1 MSLNQT
7 CKPWSG
13 AALAATEL
21 APDVQEHDKGDEE
34 QAEHE
39 HRRRPTAHAKARGSS
54 VGGKFAQGSSL
65 PPLRLQPPRRHHNR
79 TSSGRPETRLASPA
93 PGSRP
98 THPPRRRM
106 PWRPPQ
112 QLRGSPPP
120 QPPPPPGR
128 GAHLQAR
135 RVVGVEAQNASTAAA
150 ARRPAARR
158 RAPRGSRPLR
168 HRAAACRARARAS
181 RPLGD
186 GASSVSLRHA
196 ERSAERRRGRRTGW
210 PGATLALMWVGGE
223 PRRGGG
229 VCWMVCAVWAS
240 VRRSP

>member
-1 MSLNQT
+1 MCRSTTKAMKSRLSTSTVVGPLRTQRQGARQWAASLHRAPR
-7 CKPWSG
+7 CRRYACSLPG
-13 AALAATEL
+13 ATTTAR
-21 APDVQEHDKGDEE
+21 APAQRLGWR
-34 QAEHE
+34 
-39 HRRRPTAHAKARGSS
+39 HRR
-54 VGGKFAQGSSL
+54 
-65 PPLRLQPPRRHHNR
+65 
-79 TSSGRPETRLASPA
+79 PA
-93 PGSRP
+93 ADPP
-98 THPPRRRM
+98 THPRRRM

-135 RVVGVEAQNASTAAA
+135 RVVRVEAQNASTAA

-196 ERSAERRRGRRTGW
+196 ERGR
-210 PGATLALMWVGGE
+210 LS
-223 PRRGGG
+223 GG
-229 VCWMVCAVWAS
+229 VAGARAGL
-240 VRRSP
+240 VRR